1 MSGGEGPQRFGARLA
16 EAVTAHGPLCAG
28 IDPHTPLLAAWGLTD
43 DADGVERFGRIVVE
57 ALAEHVACVKPQAAF
72 FERHGSRGVAALERV
87 VADARAAGLLTIVD
101 AKRGDIGST
110 MAGYADAFVGDSP
123 LAGDAVTVSPY
134 LGFGSLRPLL
144 DLAAQHGRGVFVLAL
159 TSNPEG
165 AAVQHAVGADG
176 RPVARA
182 VAEAAAA
189 ENAGATPYGDV
200 GLVVGA
206 TVGSAVSDLGIDL
219 AAVNG
224 PLLAPGVGA
233 QGGTAEDL
241 RQVFGDARR
250 LVLAASSREVLAAG
264 PSTTALRDAARR
276 SADALTAALAG

>member
-1 MSGGEGPQRFGARLA
+1 MSTAAGARFGARLA
-16 EAVTAHGPLCAG
+16 AAVAAHGPLCAG
-28 IDPHTPLLAAWGLTD
+28 IDPHPPLLAAWGLPD
-43 DADGVERFGRIVVE
+43 DASGLERFGRGAVE
-57 ALAEHVACVKPQAAF
+57 ALAGHVACVKPQAAF
-72 FERHGSRGVAALERV
+72 FERHGSRGLAALERV

-110 MAGYADAFVGDSP
+110 MAAYADAFAGDSP

-134 LGFGSLRPLL
+134 LGFGSLRPVL
-144 DLAAQHGRGVFVLAL
+144 DVAAAHGRGVFVLAL

-176 RPVARA
+176 RSVARA

-189 ENAGATPYGDV
+189 ENAGAQPSGDV

-206 TVGSAVSDLGIDL
+206 TTGSAVTDLGIDL

-224 PLLAPGVGA
+224 PLLAPGIGA
-233 QGGTAEDL
+233 QGATAQDL
-241 RQVFGDARR
+241 RRVFGDARR
-250 LVLAASSREVLAAG
+250 LVLAASSREVLRAG
-264 PSTTALRDAARR
+264 PDPAALREAPRR
-276 SADALTAALAG
+276 SADALRAALGG